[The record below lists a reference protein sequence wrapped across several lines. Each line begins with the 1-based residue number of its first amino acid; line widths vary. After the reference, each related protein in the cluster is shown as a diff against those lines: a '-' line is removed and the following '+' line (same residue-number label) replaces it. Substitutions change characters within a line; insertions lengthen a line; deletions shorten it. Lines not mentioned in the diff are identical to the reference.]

1 MPSPKTGTQPRSSG
15 PDSVSGSCY
24 FNNDLFMTRTDAILG
39 DAATDTQRAA
49 HVGIARSALNRLR
62 AGDIGL
68 SVRRA
73 KKICCTLGVT
83 VDELF
88 PERDAAVTAVAA

>member
-1 MPSPKTGTQPRSSG
+1 MPSTKAGTRGQASSTEPVPG
-15 PDSVSGSCY
+15 PCY
-24 FNNDLFMTRTDAILG
+24 FDNDLFMARTTTILG
-39 DAATDTQRAA
+39 ADATDTQRAS

-73 KKICCTLGVT
+73 KAICGILGVT
-83 VDELF
+83 VDDLF
-88 PERDAAVTAVAA
+88 PERGHVKTAA